1 MRQSTGFSLVEML
14 IALMIALAL
23 GTMMFQL
30 FHQNERVIRDQTLIM
45 EMQQTARVVASQ
57 IADEVRMAGQGVPL
71 YASRFDSTASEGVAV
86 ILASS
91 TANRVDF
98 RAGLSNVATAVT
110 TPAPMDF
117 TIGVPKTVSVA
128 NGSAFSIGKFVY
140 VSGDSL
146 WLRGAI
152 TTASSTALT
161 IIPRE
166 TDVTASIIHF
176 TARPSISL
184 DEAVSIYLSGGSV
197 RRATASD
204 MTNPANP
211 VWSAANEIGK
221 NFTSLTLTYYD
232 PGGIR
237 RVPSSLFDRVAIARV
252 DIQLTVQA
260 ASPLSNGTTP
270 AYSLALRT
278 IPRNVR
284 IPSGN

>member
-1 MRQSTGFSLVEML
+1 
-14 IALMIALAL
+14 A
-23 GTMMFQL
+23 
-30 FHQNERVIRDQTLIM
+30 
-45 EMQQTARVVASQ
+45 
-57 IADEVRMAGQGVPL
+57 
-71 YASRFDSTASEGVAV
+71 
-86 ILASS
+86 
-91 TANRVDF
+91 
-98 RAGLSNVATAVT
+98 
-110 TPAPMDF
+110 
-117 TIGVPKTVSVA
+117 
-128 NGSAFSIGKFVY
+128 
-140 VSGDSL
+140 GDSL

-166 TDVTASIIHF
+166 TDATGSIIHF
-176 TARPSISL
+176 SARPAISL
-184 DEAVSIYLSGGSV
+184 DEAISIYLSGGSV

-232 PGGIR
+232 AGGIR
-237 RVPSSLFDRVAIARV
+237 RVPSSLSDRVAIARV

-270 AYSLALRT
+270 AHSLALRT

-284 IPSGN
+284 